1 MITILIL
8 VVLMGAFLSLSIR
21 IVQQGQTVLIERF
34 GKFHSQLGAG
44 LNFILPF
51 LDAPRMIRWRIPVR
65 RNNKYTYVEQLSPY
79 IDLRETVYD
88 FPAQSVIT
96 KDNVGIQINA
106 VLYYQIMDAQ
116 KAVYEIADLPQA
128 IEKLTQTTLRNL
140 IGEIELDQTLSSRD
154 LINNKLQLILDEATD
169 KWGVKINRVELQDIS
184 PPADIQAAM
193 EKQMRAEREKREMIL
208 RAEGEKQAAILSAE
222 GQKLA
227 RIQEAEGQKLAH
239 VQEAEGQKLARI
251 QEAEGEKE
259 ARIREA
265 EGQKLARIEEAE
277 GEKIARVHEAQ
288 GFRDAEI
295 LRAEGF
301 AEARER
307 MAKAESESLRL
318 VAENLR
324 NTDPAQY
331 MVSLKYVETLKEL
344 GSSGNKTI
352 MMPYE
357 ASSFMGSI
365 SAIKEVLVD
374 KK

>member
-1 MITILIL
+1 MYQLLGLIPL
-8 VVLMGAFLSLSIR
+8 VIVVALIGVLIYHSVK

-34 GKFHSQLGAG
+34 GKFNTTLPAG

-51 LDAPRMIRWRIPVR
+51 LDAPRLIRWRVPVR
-65 RNNKYTYVEQLSPY
+65 RADKYFYIDQNLPF

-106 VLYYQIMDAQ
+106 VLYYQIMDPV

-140 IGEIELDQTLSSRD
+140 IGELELDQTLSSRD
-154 LINNKLQLILDEATD
+154 IINNKLQVILDEATD
-169 KWGVKINRVELQDIS
+169 KWGVKVNRVELQDIS
-184 PPADIQAAM
+184 PPPEIQAAM

-222 GQKLA
+222 GQK
-227 RIQEAEGQKLAH
+227 Q
-239 VQEAEGQKLARI
+239 
-251 QEAEGEKE
+251 

-265 EGQKLARIEEAE
+265 EG
-277 GEKIARVHEAQ
+277 
-288 GFRDAEI
+288 FRESEI
-295 LRAEGF
+295 LRAQGF

-307 MAKAESESLRL
+307 IAKAESESLRMIS
-318 VAENLR
+318 ENVKGTNAANYLASIKYIEALK
-324 NTDPAQY
+324 DLGAQ
-331 MVSLKYVETLKEL
+331 
-344 GSSGNKTI
+344 GNKTVLL
-352 MMPYE
+352 PYE
-357 ASSFMGSI
+357 ASALMGSLTG
-365 SAIKEVLVD
+365 IKELLGSLD

>member
-1 MITILIL
+1 MIMLLILIGLGILYL
-8 VVLMGAFLSLSIR
+8 VASVKI
-21 IVQQGQTVLIERF
+21 IQQGHTVLIERL
-34 GKFHSQLGAG
+34 GKFHKRLNPG
-44 LNFILPF
+44 LNFIIPF
-51 LDAPRMIRWRIPVR
+51 FDAPRILRWRVSIR
-65 RNNKYTYVEQLSPY
+65 RNDKYFYLEQNSYV

-106 VLYYQIMDAQ
+106 VIYYQIMDAA

-140 IGEIELDQTLSSRD
+140 IGELELDQTLSSRD
-154 LINNKLQLILDEATD
+154 IINGKLQIILDEATD

-222 GQKLA
+222 G
-227 RIQEAEGQKLAH
+227 
-239 VQEAEGQKLARI
+239 
-251 QEAEGEKE
+251 EKQ
-259 ARIREA
+259 AKIREA
-265 EGQKLARIEEAE
+265 EGFKES
-277 GEKIARVHEAQ
+277 
-288 GFRDAEI
+288 EI
-295 LRAEGF
+295 LRAEGL

-307 MAKAESESLRL
+307 IAKAESESLRL
-318 VAENLR
+318 LAENLKS
-324 NTDPAQY
+324 TSDPSQY
-331 MVSLKYVETLKEL
+331 MVALRYIETLKDL

-357 ASSFMGSI
+357 ASALMGSL
-365 SAIKEVLVD
+365 SGIKEVLFNKTID
-374 KK
+374 

>member
-1 MITILIL
+1 MNILSLIPLIITIAIIG
-8 VVLMGAFLSLSIR
+8 VLLTMSIR
-21 IVQQGQTVLIERF
+21 IVQQGQTMLIERF
-34 GKFHSQLGAG
+34 GKFNKILPAG
-44 LNFILPF
+44 LNFIIPF
-51 LDAPRMIRWRIPVR
+51 LDAPRMIFWRIPMR
-65 RNNKYTYVEQLSPY
+65 RGDKYFYVEQNTPFV
-79 IDLRETVYD
+79 DLRETVYD

-96 KDNVGIQINA
+96 KDNVTIQINA
-106 VLYYQIMDAQ
+106 VLYYQIMDAT

-140 IGEIELDQTLSSRD
+140 IGELELDQTLSSRD
-154 LINNKLQLILDEATD
+154 IINNKLQTILDEATD

-222 GQKLA
+222 G
-227 RIQEAEGQKLAH
+227 
-239 VQEAEGQKLARI
+239 
-251 QEAEGEKE
+251 EKQ

-265 EGQKLARIEEAE
+265 EGFKES
-277 GEKIARVHEAQ
+277 
-288 GFRDAEI
+288 EI

-307 MAKAESESLRL
+307 IAKAESESLKL
-318 VAENLR
+318 ISENIK
-324 NTDPAQY
+324 NVNPANY
-331 MVSLKYVETLKEL
+331 LISLKYIETLKEL

-357 ASSFMGSI
+357 ASAMMGSI
-365 SAIKEVLVD
+365 GSIKEALI
-374 KK
+374 KG